1 MHKCCIKVQTIITM
15 IIIFLRAL
23 IMFTVLLVVIRL
35 MGKRQIGEMEPFELV
50 ITLVIADLACIP
62 VSDRTVPLTFG
73 IVGILTM
80 FVIHQLILLLSKN
93 MRMQNILSGKP
104 VMVVDK
110 SGINTYALYRLNM
123 QVSDLLQALRT
134 TNHFSLEEINY
145 AIMETNGQMTVIENK
160 EITDKQQT
168 LPVPV
173 IMQGKWDDDDIERN
187 GIDKDRIRSLL
198 KRRRI
203 KLSQVVILA
212 VDENNRMTLQTKK
225 KNIVFENIE
234 GEKLL
239 K

>member
-1 MHKCCIKVQTIITM
+1 M
-15 IIIFLRAL
+15 IQA
-23 IMFTVLLVVIRL
+23 
-35 MGKRQIGEMEPFELV
+35 
-50 ITLVIADLACIP
+50 
-62 VSDRTVPLTFG
+62 
-73 IVGILTM
+73 
-80 FVIHQLILLLSKN
+80 
-93 MRMQNILSGKP
+93 
-104 VMVVDK
+104 
-110 SGINTYALYRLNM
+110 M

-160 EITDKQQT
+160 EITQKQQT

-173 IMQGKWDDDDIERN
+173 IMQGKWDDDDIARN
-187 GIDKDRIRSLL
+187 GIDKDRIRSFL

-203 KLSQVVILA
+203 KLNNVVLLA

-234 GEKLL
+234 GEKLI